1 LTACPTISSF
11 RNVASCVERTPDT
24 TITAEVE
31 SGAVAAGDLRFT
43 ATVPPALREGF
54 LTAPL
59 HPRILNRRY
68 LLNTNP
74 CAPVAVL

>member
-11 RNVASCVERTPDT
+11 RNVASCFERTPDT

-43 ATVPPALREGF
+43 ATVPPAL
-54 LTAPL
+54 AKDS
-59 HPRILNRRY
+59 
-68 LLNTNP
+68 
-74 CAPVAVL
+74 